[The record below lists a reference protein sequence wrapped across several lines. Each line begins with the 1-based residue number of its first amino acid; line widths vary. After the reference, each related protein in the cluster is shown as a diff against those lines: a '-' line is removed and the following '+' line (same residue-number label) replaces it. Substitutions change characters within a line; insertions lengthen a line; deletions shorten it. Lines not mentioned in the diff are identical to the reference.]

1 MTTSR
6 KRGRRGAGSARKRG
20 DRWEFRFRLGGR
32 QHSVYG
38 RTLAEARSKAQAT
51 RAESQQRL
59 SPTVGDWLAQWLS
72 LRRDA
77 WRPQTWRAYNMYAQH
92 HIVPTI
98 GDVPI
103 HALTAEHID
112 QLHTTMLRTVS
123 ATTTRHAHD
132 VLASA
137 LRAATRRGLRVPSA
151 IRDVPPPR
159 RSSPL
164 IETLTRD
171 EVTRLINTAYGD
183 ALEAAYVL
191 AVTLGVRQGEL
202 RGLRW
207 SAVQLQE
214 RRLVVRSSATRTLDN
229 QQVISLPKTRAGR
242 TLRLPEVAVDA
253 LLRTQRR
260 GELVWPGSG
269 GDPMPASSFCTR
281 WAAMRRRAGI
291 RPVHFHALRHTAAT
305 LALEDGVSPHVVAA
319 MLGHASVATTLGAY
333 AHVTH
338 VSLDALTEAINS
350 RHHPRVDLRVI
361 SGETTPRDE
370 GTELEPRFP
379 SRGKECRERESN
391 LAPPFGTGPDGVLL
405 TYELAGPQKRARGVV
420 GVLGAGG
427 IDRPAVST

>member
-38 RTLAEARSKAQAT
+38 RTLAEARRKAQAA
-51 RAESQQRL
+51 RAESRRPL
-59 SPTVGDWLAQWLS
+59 SPTVGDWLAQWLA

-77 WRPQTWRAYNMYAQH
+77 WRPQTWLAYNMYAQH

-112 QLHTTMLRTVS
+112 QLHATMLRTVS

-137 LRAATRRGLRVPSA
+137 LRAATRRGLPVSSA

-171 EVTRLINTAYGD
+171 EVTRLIDTAYGD

-191 AVTLGVRQGEL
+191 AVTLGMRQGEL

-229 QQVISLPKTRAGR
+229 QQVISLPKTRAGHR
-242 TLRLPEVAVDA
+242 TLRLPEVAIDA

-291 RPVHFHALRHTAAT
+291 RSVQFHALRHTAAT
-305 LALEDGVSPHVVAA
+305 LALEDGISPHVVAA
-319 MLGHASVATTLGAY
+319 MLGHASVATTLGVY

-350 RHHPRVDLRVI
+350 RHHARVDLRVI

-370 GTELEPRFP
+370 GTNEGIELKPRFP
-379 SRGKECRERESN
+379 SREKECRERESN
-391 LAPPFGTGPDGVLL
+391 PYALTSTAP
-405 TYELAGPQKRARGVV
+405 
-420 GVLGAGG
+420 
-427 IDRPAVST
+427 